1 MDPTFLKAIADYG
14 IVAGFAIALLWV
26 TMKREGKCEERQA
39 SLETFVRGTMV
50 GVIAETNKMLARVE
64 AAIEKIKPSE
74 HA

>member
-39 SLETFVRGTMV
+39 SLESFVRGTMS
-50 GVIAETNKMLARVE
+50 GLIADTNKLLARVE
-64 AAIEKIKPSE
+64 AALDKINQGE